1 MNEALCLQEFK
12 NLAAR
17 LDIEIR
23 YIHEGPSGLCTVKG
37 KKALFIDK
45 SLDRRA
51 QLDLFVRDFKTLDLE
66 GFFIVP
72 VIRKLLGMD
81 NEDADW

>member
-1 MNEALCLQEFK
+1 MNEGLCLQEFK

-17 LDIEIR
+17 LGIEIR
-23 YIHEGPSGLCTVKG
+23 YTHEGPSGMCTVKG
-37 KKALFIDK
+37 KKAMFIDK
-45 SLDRRA
+45 NLDSRA

>member
-17 LDIEIR
+17 LKIEIR

-37 KKALFIDK
+37 SKVMFIDK
-45 SLDRRA
+45 SLDRRS
-51 QLDLFVRDFKTLDLE
+51 QLDIFIRDFKTLDLE

-72 VIRKLLGMD
+72 IIRRLLGLE
-81 NEDADW
+81 NEDSDW